1 MNTPHSKPNLPVAL
15 EQTAQAAIEN
25 AATIAALRAR
35 VPAGVR
41 VLMVDNYD

>member
-1 MNTPHSKPNLPVAL
+1 MNPPNSKQNRPVAL
-15 EQTAQAAIEN
+15 EQPAQAAIEN
-25 AATIAALRAR
+25 EATIAALRAR